1 MKKTLLLLLLFSGL
15 KISSQTYVF
24 IPDANFR
31 SYLQSNMPTAMNGN
45 SLNISSTTVTTV
57 WKNMYVAGL
66 SISDLTGV
74 QYFSS
79 LEYLDCQYNSLTSLP
94 PLPNSLQTLKSSN
107 NALTSLPTLP
117 NSLLTLEC
125 NSNSL
130 TALPSLPNS
139 LQGLYCWYNTINT
152 LPALPNSLQSLGCAF
167 NSLTNLPTLPNSLQ
181 GLYCHNNN
189 IICFPVFPQSINTVS
204 LTNNPYNCLPNYVLP
219 AMNNYTTTP
228 LCVAG
233 NSNGCT
239 FVGIKELSADNI
251 QIITYPNPTTGNFT
265 VETSIAD
272 KQIAKLYDLNGRLVF
287 SINFSGKTNIDATS
301 LNDGIYNLVIKTG
314 DNIANKK
321 LVIVR

>member
-1 MKKTLLLLLLFSGL
+1 
-15 KISSQTYVF
+15 
-24 IPDANFR
+24 
-31 SYLQSNMPTAMNGN
+31 
-45 SLNISSTTVTTV
+45 
-57 WKNMYVAGL
+57 
-66 SISDLTGV
+66 
-74 QYFSS
+74 
-79 LEYLDCQYNSLTSLP
+79 
-94 PLPNSLQTLKSSN
+94 
-107 NALTSLPTLP
+107 
-117 NSLLTLEC
+117 
-125 NSNSL
+125 
-130 TALPSLPNS
+130 
-139 LQGLYCWYNTINT
+139 
-152 LPALPNSLQSLGCAF
+152 
-167 NSLTNLPTLPNSLQ
+167 
-181 GLYCHNNN
+181 
-189 IICFPVFPQSINTVS
+189 
-204 LTNNPYNCLPNYVLP
+204 
-219 AMNNYTTTP
+219 MNNYTTTP